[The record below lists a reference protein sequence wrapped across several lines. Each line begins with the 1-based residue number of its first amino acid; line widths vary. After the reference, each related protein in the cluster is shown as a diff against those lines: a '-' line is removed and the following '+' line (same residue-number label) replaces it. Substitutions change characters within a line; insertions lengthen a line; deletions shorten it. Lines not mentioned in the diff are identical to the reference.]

1 MGLLAEC
8 PKCKKRLSLKRKT
21 CSCGCNIGKSAGKTY
36 WIEYYVHG
44 KRKRERIGKSKGAAE
59 NRFREVQTAK
69 AEDRHI
75 DKDPASIMTFAE
87 LVQWYLQLPEVL
99 AKKSYRRDTEMVRHL
114 KRLLGETTKLAAIT
128 AGRVEGYQQARLA
141 EPSIRKDKVT
151 GGQKMTAPSTVNKE
165 VITLKTIFNRAIR
178 HGRLTVNPA
187 QPVKKLPENNVRMRI
202 LSTEEADTLISCCP
216 PHIKPIVLIAFYTG
230 MRLGE
235 IVQLTWDKVDLREGF
250 IRLANQDTKTNNG
263 RSVPLHPRVV
273 ETLKRIPHPIHT
285 TRVFLKS
292 GKPFNEFK
300 NAYNTAKKKAGILD
314 FTFHDLRH
322 CAINNMRLAG
332 NDYFR
337 IMAASGHKTT
347 AVFKRY
353 NLVTEKE
360 LSGMKW
366 LDEEKNTEQ
375 GVDTNSG

>member
-8 PKCKKRLSLKRKT
+8 PKCKNRLSLKKKI
-21 CSCGCNIGKSAGKTY
+21 CSCGYNIGKAAGKNY
-36 WIEYYVHG
+36 WIEYYVNG
-44 KRKRERIGKSKGAAE
+44 KRKRERIGRSKTAAE

-75 DKDPASIMTFAE
+75 EKDPASTITFGA
-87 LVQWYLQLPEVL
+87 LAQWYLQLPEVL
-99 AKKSYRRDTEMVRHL
+99 VKKSYRRDTEMIKHL

-128 AGRVEGYQQARLA
+128 TGMVEGYQQIRLA
-141 EPSIRKDKVT
+141 EPSVRKNKVT
-151 GGQKMTAPSTVNKE
+151 GEPKLTAPSTVNKE

-187 QPVKKLPENNVRMRI
+187 QPVKKIPENNIRMRI
-202 LSTEEADTLISCCP
+202 LSQQEANNLITCCP
-216 PHIKPIVLIAFYTG
+216 NHIRPIVVTAFYTG
-230 MRLGE
+230 MRLSE
-235 IVQLTWDKVDLREGF
+235 IVKLTWSKVDLSAGF
-250 IRLANQDTKTNNG
+250 IRLGNRDTKTNAG
-263 RSVPLHPRVV
+263 RSVPLHPRVKEV
-273 ETLKRIPHPIHT
+273 LQKLPRGLHT
-285 TRVFLKS
+285 ERVFLKN

-300 NAYNTAKKKAGILD
+300 HAYNTAKKKAGIED

-332 NDYFR
+332 NDFFK
-337 IMAASGHKTT
+337 IMAVSGHKTT

-366 LDEEKNTEQ
+366 LDEEKNIEQ
-375 GVDTNSG
+375 GKDTNWG